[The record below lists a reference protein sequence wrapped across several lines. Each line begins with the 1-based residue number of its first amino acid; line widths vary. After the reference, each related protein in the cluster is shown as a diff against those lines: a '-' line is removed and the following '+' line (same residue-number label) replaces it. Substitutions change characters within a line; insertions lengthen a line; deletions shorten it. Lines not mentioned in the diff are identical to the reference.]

1 MMETENDGVSEADLE
16 LYEESINMQLMAVL
30 KEHAYPVKR
39 VMVKAG
45 EDGKIVNVSVVF
57 DSSVVQ
63 LESLETYIKNLF
75 GEEVRIRYEN
85 E

>member
-1 MMETENDGVSEADLE
+1 
-16 LYEESINMQLMAVL
+16 MQLMAVL
-30 KEHAYPVKR
+30 KEYAYPVKR

-45 EDGKIVNVSVVF
+45 EDGKIVSVSVVF